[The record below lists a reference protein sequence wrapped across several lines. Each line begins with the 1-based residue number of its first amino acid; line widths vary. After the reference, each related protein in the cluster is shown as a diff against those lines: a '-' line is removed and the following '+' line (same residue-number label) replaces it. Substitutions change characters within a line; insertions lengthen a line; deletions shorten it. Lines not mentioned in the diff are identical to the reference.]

1 MKNKNQTIEYLQKTL
16 SGIMAGSQQHFF
28 HAIINRQKGFN
39 KLAERMLLESKEEMD
54 GASVFI
60 QRIIEL
66 GGIPEVQPE
75 KWPVLMD
82 VQEQLNIEYAEQELA
97 LTALNGII
105 NSISDDDATKQL
117 FQEYLQEETAHTQWL
132 KQQLDLI
139 KSIGLQ
145 NYLASQI

>member
-1 MKNKNQTIEYLQKTL
+1 
-16 SGIMAGSQQHFF
+16 
-28 HAIINRQKGFN
+28 
-39 KLAERMLLESKEEMD
+39 MLFESKEEMD
-54 GASVFI
+54 GASKFI

-75 KWPVLMD
+75 QWPVLMD
-82 VQEQLNIEYAEQELA
+82 VEEQLKVEYEEQEMA

-105 NSISDDDATKQL
+105 NSISGDDATKQL

-139 KSIGLQ
+139 KSIGLP